1 MAELVDNRCR
11 CKPLQ
16 TPEGGQLSL
25 EVILCRRIWCRGDC
39 ACPSA
44 RADLLGTSL
53 TLLRGAACPVDV
65 PTRSSR
71 KCHAAG

>member
-25 EVILCRRIWCRGDC
+25 EVILCRKFGAERNAFVRR
-39 ACPSA
+39 PTN
-44 RADLLGTSL
+44 DLLGTSL
-53 TLLRGAACPVDV
+53 TLLRGAAGPVHV